1 MDKNPSAACR
11 VSGWVEHYCC
21 EADYVLLCVRDRERT
36 ISARRLNPEINSMI
50 RKVVT
55 VISALSAV
63 LAISALAQA
72 QTGTGQHTGLVN
84 PGFEEP
90 RVKEASVELIEKMPG
105 WKTTDT
111 HFEIWSTG
119 FKEVKAY
126 EGTQFGELNAYIH
139 GTLFQDST
147 GIQAGSLLEFTFAH
161 RGRSG
166 LDTMRLTITDLGA
179 DNTPE
184 GGDDKVLFTHD
195 YTTGNDE
202 WKVYTST
209 TEEPIKA
216 LGNTVRF
223 AYGAVS
229 TATGE
234 LGEGNLL
241 DAANFGIGVVTH
253 KHEVAGVNITF
264 TDDGTDTT
272 ATISGS
278 LDITGFEKP
287 TRYEYPPGIIHY
299 IVPSAGMFGLAPDR
313 GSVLFGWNRMKIT
326 RSTGGAGAVGRGY
339 GTGAGMHIPRGKHS
353 GDIFVFQLN
362 SNGLYLPQNYASG
375 AEISGQVVYPGVT
388 VAALGVVPTEYTL
401 PDGQI
406 IRIQVNE
413 TPPANAMKLDVTGGA
428 FKFGYRTAEQ
438 PDFTEFPNTDS
449 PHEGIMRRNVT
460 EIDPF
465 FSFAQNTGDTELKA
479 QETDLVHYPAK
490 TEGSGVLHPG
500 PKKGDVAIARFRA
513 EKEGLY
519 HFKIGAQLIEE
530 DPTGAGVTIYVDDK
544 IVDQTHLTGHLV
556 PWISSPVVKL
566 TVGQTVDIAVDNGPD
581 GAYQKDHVLLSAKA
595 WTTNEVVA
603 LETPPAPPADAKK
616 LDIDSG
622 PFTFGYSTT
631 EETGFHQFTE
641 TDYPFPKDRNIKR
654 LHRKGV
660 DWFSFVQNTGDTPS
674 DPKNTSTVHYP
685 AKDEGSGV
693 LHPGPNPGDV
703 AMARFTAESEGEYH
717 FNITST
723 VIAEKPTGVG
733 VTISVGNEAG
743 VEVVDKKHMTEH
755 HVPWIKSFS
764 RTLKRGDTVDIAVDN
779 GEGKNWALDHVLVTP
794 VWWTTP

>member
-1 MDKNPSAACR
+1 M
-11 VSGWVEHYCC
+11 
-21 EADYVLLCVRDRERT
+21 
-36 ISARRLNPEINSMI
+36 RRAI
-50 RKVVT
+50 
-55 VISALSAV
+55 ALPILALTAMLAV
-63 LAISALAQA
+63 SALAQA
-72 QTGTGQHTGLVN
+72 QSSTGQHAGLTN

-90 RVKEASVELIEKMPG
+90 RMEGNFELKNTMPG
-105 WKTTDT
+105 WKTTDKE
-111 HFEIWSTG
+111 FEIWGTG
-119 FKEVKAY
+119 FKEGVPAH
-126 EGTQFGELNAYIH
+126 EGTQFVELNAHIH
-139 GTLFQDST
+139 GTLYQDTT
-147 GIQAGSLLEFTFAH
+147 GIQAGSVLQFTFAH

-166 LDTMRLTITDLGA
+166 HDTMRLTITDLGA
-179 DNTPE
+179 DNTPG
-184 GGDDKVLFTHD
+184 GGDDYELFTKN
-195 YTTGNDE
+195 YTTGKDH
-202 WKVYTST
+202 WKVYTSE
-209 TEEPIKA
+209 TEKEIKS
-216 LGNTVRF
+216 LGNTLRF
-223 AYGAVS
+223 AYEAVS
-229 TATGE
+229 TFTGE

-287 TRYEYPPGIIHY
+287 TRYDYSPGLIHY

-313 GSVLFGWNRMKIT
+313 GSVLFGWDRMKIT
-326 RSTGGAGAVGRGY
+326 RSTGGAGVVGRGY
-339 GTGAGMHIPRGKHS
+339 GTGTGMHIPRGKHS
-353 GDIFVFQLN
+353 GDIFVLQLN

-375 AEISGQVVYPGVT
+375 TEISGQVVYPGVT

-406 IRIQVNE
+406 IRIQLHE
-413 TPPANAMKLDVTGGA
+413 TPPANAMKLDVTGGE

-500 PKKGDVAIARFRA
+500 PKMGDVAIARFTA
-513 EKEGLY
+513 EKEGVY
-519 HFKIGAQLIEE
+519 HFQIGAQLIEE
-530 DPTGAGVTIYVDDK
+530 DPTGAGVTIYVGNEIADK
-544 IVDQTHLTGHLV
+544 MHLTGHLV
-556 PWISSPVVKL
+556 PWTRSPVLKL
-566 TVGQTVDIAVDNGPD
+566 TKGQTVDIAVDSGPD
-581 GAYQKDHVLLSAKA
+581 GAYQKDHVLLTAKA
-595 WTTNEVVA
+595 WMTNEAEA
-603 LETPPAPPADAKK
+603 LDTLPAPPADAKK
-616 LDIDSG
+616 LDIDG
-622 PFTFGYSTT
+622 RAFTFGYSTAK
-631 EETGFHQFTE
+631 ESGFHQFTE
-641 TDYPFPKDRNIKR
+641 TDYPFPKDPNIKR
-654 LHRKGV
+654 LNRKNG
-660 DWFSFVQNTGDTPS
+660 DWFSFVQNTGDTAS

-703 AMARFTAESEGEYH
+703 AMARFTAEREGEYH

-733 VTISVGNEAG
+733 VTIYRGK
-743 VEVVDKKHMTEH
+743 EVVEKQQLTKQND
-755 HVPWIKSFS
+755 PWEKNFS
-764 RTLKRGDTVDIAVDN
+764 AHLAVGDTVDIAVDN
-779 GEGKNWALDHVLVTP
+779 GEGGDWTLDHVLVTP